1 MLPGFADL
9 FKGPYGPENMQRW
22 KEKGNPEGASR
33 TAGAG
38 DAPHHLGHSR
48 HIWVHSPPLAGPD
61 RNGGQVAGIERREA
75 LGGREEAARL
85 LVVIS
90 RMMQEVAVEDAG
102 SGLLTDEVDRVP
114 LPARNVDRMLGERG
128 TSGHREAIAGHDREG
143 EAVQGMPVLLL

>member
-1 MLPGFADL
+1 MKRGS
-9 FKGPYGPENMQRW
+9 G
-22 KEKGNPEGASR
+22 GAAS
-33 TAGAG
+33 TAGAPG
-38 DAPHHLGHSR
+38 ETAHHLGHSR
-48 HIWVHSPPLAGPD
+48 HTWVHSPPLAGPD

-102 SGLLTDEVDRVP
+102 PGLLTDEVDRVP
-114 LPARNVDRMLGERG
+114 LPARNVDRILGEPG